1 MPYITY
7 THSHRAFFI
16 FFLRLNHG
24 LSLCCILFYLC
35 YARFSTTI
43 ISPNISHVFH
53 HDLLCIVLPAF
64 CMLELFEVIH
74 AFQWTSVWARLERVR
89 SRIKAK

>member
-7 THSHRAFFI
+7 TLSHRAFS
-16 FFLRLNHG
+16 FFTFNHG
-24 LSLCCILFYLC
+24 ESLCCILFYLC

-43 ISPNISHVFH
+43 ISPNISLTVSPVLH
-53 HDLLCIVLPAF
+53 HDLLRIVLPAF

-74 AFQWTSVWARLERVR
+74 AFFARGRASGLERCE
-89 SRIKAK
+89 AE